1 MNRFLMHRMTPFS
14 VPTVFLAGCIA
25 ALAASGVSADTAKQ
39 SDSSVS
45 VDGQDRECLAMNIYH
60 EGRGESYRGQEAI
73 AAVTMNRVQ
82 SRHFP
87 DTVCEVVWQ
96 HKQFSWTRTAPI
108 HHAIVN
114 VRAWKQALDIAERFL
129 SGGGGELVG
138 KANHYHAEHV
148 KPYWI
153 RDDRLI
159 ARIGK
164 HFFYVL

>member
-1 MNRFLMHRMTPFS
+1 MAHFT
-14 VPTVFLAGCIA
+14 VPKALVAGCIA
-25 ALAASGVSADTAKQ
+25 ALAASGAGADTARQ
-39 SDSSVS
+39 SDSPVP
-45 VDGQDRECLAMNIYH
+45 VHGEARECLAMNIYH
-60 EGRGESYRGQEAI
+60 EGRGESYAGQEAI

-87 DTVCEVVWQ
+87 DNVCDVVWQ
-96 HKQFSWTRTAPI
+96 HKQFSWTRTAPR

-114 VRAWKQALDIAERFL
+114 IDAWKQALEIAERFL
-129 SGGGGELVG
+129 NGTGGAPVG

-148 KPYWI
+148 KPYWT